1 MGLGPSRFE
10 SFTLNQEG
18 HGSPKPIDTSVSL
31 GLSPR
36 PAIPVFGKVAWGRH
50 QWAGFRALV
59 MGPQLP
65 IARLEPVE
73 SPIVS
78 AQRREYS
85 DFQETGPGT

>member
-1 MGLGPSRFE
+1 
-10 SFTLNQEG
+10 
-18 HGSPKPIDTSVSL
+18 
-31 GLSPR
+31 
-36 PAIPVFGKVAWGRH
+36 
-50 QWAGFRALV
+50 